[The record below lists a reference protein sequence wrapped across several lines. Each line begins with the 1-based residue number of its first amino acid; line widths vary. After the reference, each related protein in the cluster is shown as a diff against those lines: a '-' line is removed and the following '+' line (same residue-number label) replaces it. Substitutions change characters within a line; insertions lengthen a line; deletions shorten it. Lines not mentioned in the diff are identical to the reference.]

1 MTDGVVILHGIFRTA
16 FSMNG
21 LAKFLVQSGFQVLN
35 LNYPSTKYHIESLAD
50 ITNKNIDAFNVKS
63 MNKLHFVGYSMG
75 GLVIRAYIKKYKP
88 SNLGRVV
95 MIGTPNQGSEVADF
109 LKNYLLYKKL
119 YGPAGQQLITDQ
131 RSFHNIFA
139 KTNFELG
146 IIAGNKSINPIASYI
161 INKPNDGTVSV
172 DSTKLDGMKEHIT
185 LPCNHF
191 FFPYSRAM
199 WKHVLSF
206 IQYGKFEHL

>member
-1 MTDGVVILHGIFRTA
+1 
-16 FSMNG
+16 MNG
-21 LAKFLVQSGFQVLN
+21 LAKFLVQSRFQVLN
-35 LNYPSTKYHIESLAD
+35 LNYPSTKYNIESLAD
-50 ITNKNIDAFNVKS
+50 IININIDAFNIKT
-63 MNKLHFVGYSMG
+63 MHNLHFVAYSMG

-88 SNLGRVV
+88 SNLGRV
-95 MIGTPNQGSEVADF
+95 MIGTLNQGSEVADF

-119 YGPAGQQLITDQ
+119 YGPADQQLITDQ

-139 KTNFELG
+139 KTNFALG

-185 LPCNHF
+185 FAMQPF

-199 WKHVLSF
+199 WKHALSF
-206 IQYGKFEHL
+206 IRYGKFEHL